1 MIKTEWHN
9 HDGNDKDISSC
20 FYESKKVFAHL
31 MKRQKSYLKKKTED
45 GEKKFFLSK
54 LQYRLSFMVVDGAH
68 SIKWTSRKSNAMLIK
83 VE

>member
-1 MIKTEWHN
+1 
-9 HDGNDKDISSC
+9 
-20 FYESKKVFAHL
+20 

-45 GEKKFFLSK
+45 SEKKFFLSK

-68 SIKWTSRKSNAMLIK
+68 SIKWTSRKSNGMLIK